1 MSNKSILHEVLPA
14 RNMRVL
20 TFMFAMSGYRAYS
33 VILRSAMRI
42 IDGNEYFFFREGHF
56 ARKVFVIYERK

>member
-33 VILRSAMRI
+33 VI
-42 IDGNEYFFFREGHF
+42 DGNEYFFFREGHF